1 MATQVF
7 PEPSPDETLDRYT
20 IRCAATAGDMDPDD
34 FNEAVWETWKR
45 YRGPTDEEQVAG
57 RKFDPERYQHIPGV
71 CVFAEHKTTTADGNK
86 KKYGLQELVRI
97 VQGNNDRISDVAAFP
112 AISDGHTSNP
122 GDSNPREPRILGYAG
137 NYRLGRIGRKKP
149 RWAIFQDEYHM
160 KDCADALRD
169 KPRRS
174 VELWSFADGRAHF
187 DPVAAI
193 GAEAP
198 RLPLPQRF
206 SAFAYEGTSCE
217 RYTFQAGAWASP
229 GAGSTHVPTMGSKSK
244 TQYSAD
250 PSGTAPNPGEEDMA
264 RLSPEDLQEIVAAI
278 ANTEQF
284 KWITAKMEEEQRE
297 AVPGGDELD
306 VDFDEAEPED
316 EDDFSDLDELAG
328 PDDGLDEPAPLPDE
342 SEPPLPKPEEKNAM
356 SYQADK
362 DPGAKVEKP
371 AKAPADTGTVEKYA
385 ALQSSHNNLM
395 KAFSQSQE
403 RVTLLERRNA
413 DLDRRAKLEK
423 LAEQFPGMI
432 QVDEECQVSLYS
444 LGGNMTNE
452 AFAAHIA
459 TVEKYAERA
468 AKAAVYIPEG
478 DAPRTESHPEKYTEA
493 SKVNQLA
500 VKLHAKA
507 MEKGELLDYDTCR
520 AKAAEQLGL

>member
-1 MATQVF
+1 
-7 PEPSPDETLDRYT
+7 
-20 IRCAATAGDMDPDD
+20 
-34 FNEAVWETWKR
+34 
-45 YRGPTDEEQVAG
+45 
-57 RKFDPERYQHIPGV
+57 
-71 CVFAEHKTTTADGNK
+71 
-86 KKYGLQELVRI
+86 
-97 VQGNNDRISDVAAFP
+97 
-112 AISDGHTSNP
+112 
-122 GDSNPREPRILGYAG
+122 
-137 NYRLGRIGRKKP
+137 
-149 RWAIFQDEYHM
+149 
-160 KDCADALRD
+160 
-169 KPRRS
+169 
-174 VELWSFADGRAHF
+174 
-187 DPVAAI
+187 
-193 GAEAP
+193 
-198 RLPLPQRF
+198 
-206 SAFAYEGTSCE
+206 
-217 RYTFQAGAWASP
+217 
-229 GAGSTHVPTMGSKSK
+229 
-244 TQYSAD
+244 
-250 PSGTAPNPGEEDMA
+250 MA